1 MKMEE
6 LDSTGDVRCVASEA
20 TGEQC
25 CNGPEC
31 KSLMDF
37 ERGRKLLE
45 ATQSASNEGSFQSAP
60 SFQVKE
66 EPPEGLA
73 ENWEARW
80 QEFLRMVESP
90 HSRWE
95 ISQHQEKPSPWED
108 TKSFLSSFEQVAE
121 ACQWPREQWVARLL
135 PALSGGPKKAFIGL
149 NAVDREDFG
158 KVKTAILRG
167 DVISRE
173 KWRQHFRG
181 FHYQEAE
188 GPRGAYGRLQELC
201 HQWLKTERRSKEQ
214 ILELLILEQF
224 LTILP
229 PEIQSWVRENSP
241 DTCSQAVFLAEDFL
255 LKQRGTQRWGEQVA
269 FQEATTQ
276 YTEAGQTPSDVSQ
289 KHLGRETKW
298 EGNRN
303 ASQLATQGWLAI
315 SDGKKYVPRNS
326 ESVAPHR
333 ISTWKEENV
342 SLCCKQENAS
352 ASQERAEHQQETQ
365 PMEEMDEFLPCG
377 GDCRVPNDT
386 IVQTGANTGCRRES
400 ENESVPY
407 EVPSEQAK
415 CEELK
420 ENFWDQGGSVSEE
433 QNHVEKRTEKSNPCL
448 VGDFNEIPVQ
458 QTEQTELCLSAQW
471 RIHTDLTE
479 CEMLDTGEK
488 PYQCMEC
495 GKSFNRSATLRS
507 HQRLHTGDKPFEC
520 LECGKSL
527 CDKSSLIQH
536 QRIHTG
542 EKPYKC
548 LECGKSFIQSSKL
561 TRHRRMHTGE
571 KVHSCSY
578 CSKSFSDKSSL
589 IQHQRIHTGEKP
601 YKCLECGKSFNQR
614 ANFTRHQRMH
624 TGDKAYSCPD
634 CGKNLCDKSSLLQH
648 QRIHTGEKPFNC
660 SECGKSFNK
669 STNFVRHTRI
679 HTGEKPYSCSYCVKR
694 FYDKAS
700 LIQHQRVHTGEKPFK
715 CSECGKRFSHR
726 GSLRGHQ
733 RLHTGERPYTCS
745 DCSKSF
751 FALSSLLKH
760 KVTHRGGKPY
770 KCTECGKNLWSEHSP
785 QFG

>member
-1 MKMEE
+1 M
-6 LDSTGDVRCVASEA
+6 
-20 TGEQC
+20 
-25 CNGPEC
+25 
-31 KSLMDF
+31 
-37 ERGRKLLE
+37 
-45 ATQSASNEGSFQSAP
+45 QSASSGGSFRSAP
-60 SFQVKE
+60 SHQVKE
-66 EPPEGLA
+66 EPQEGLA
-73 ENWEARW
+73 EYWEARW
-80 QEFLRMVESP
+80 QEFLRTVESP
-90 HSRWE
+90 RSRWG
-95 ISQHQEKPSPWED
+95 ISQVQEKPSPWED
-108 TKSFLSSFEQVAE
+108 TKRFLASFEQVAE
-121 ACQWPREQWVARLL
+121 ACQWPREQWVTRLL
-135 PALSGGPKKAFIGL
+135 PALSGGPKQAFISL
-149 NAVDREDFG
+149 DATDREDYG
-158 KVKTAILRG
+158 KVKVAILRG

-173 KWRQHFRG
+173 KQRQHFRG

-188 GPRGAYGRLQELC
+188 GPRGAYSQLQELC
-201 HQWLKTERRSKEQ
+201 HQWLKVERHSKEQ

-229 PEIQSWVRENSP
+229 LEIQSWVRDRGP

-255 LKQRGTQRWGEQVA
+255 LKQQGIQRWGEQVA
-269 FQEATTQ
+269 FQEATAQTS
-276 YTEAGQTPSDVSQ
+276 EAGQAPSDIRQ
-289 KHLGRETKW
+289 KQLGRETKW
-298 EGNRN
+298 EDDRD
-303 ASQLATQGWLAI
+303 ASLL
-315 SDGKKYVPRNS
+315 
-326 ESVAPHR
+326 
-333 ISTWKEENV
+333 
-342 SLCCKQENAS
+342 
-352 ASQERAEHQQETQ
+352 
-365 PMEEMDEFLPCG
+365 
-377 GDCRVPNDT
+377 
-386 IVQTGANTGCRRES
+386 GCRGEG
-400 ENESVPY
+400 ENEEVPY
-407 EVPSEQAK
+407 EVPAEQAK

-420 ENFWDQGGSVSEE
+420 ENFWDQGGPTSEE
-433 QNHVEKRTEKSNPCL
+433 DNHMEKRTEKSTPCHI
-448 VGDFNEIPVQ
+448 GDFHEIPVQ
-458 QTEQTELCLSAQW
+458 QTEQTEHCLDAQW
-471 RIHTDLTE
+471 RIQMDLTE
-479 CEMLDTGEK
+479 CGMLNTGEK
-488 PYQCMEC
+488 PYQCTEC
-495 GKSFNRSATLRS
+495 GKSFNRSATLKS

-578 CSKSFSDKSSL
+578 CGKNFSDKSSL

-601 YKCLECGKSFNQR
+601 YKCLECGKNFNQR

-634 CGKNLCDKSSLLQH
+634 CGKTLCDKSSLLQH
-648 QRIHTGEKPFNC
+648 QRIHTGEKPFKC

-669 STNFVRHTRI
+669 STNFVRHRRI
-679 HTGEKPYSCSYCVKR
+679 HTGEKPYSCSYCVKS

-715 CSECGKRFSHR
+715 CLECGKRFSHR

-760 KVTHRGGKPY
+760 KVTHTGEKPY
-770 KCTECGKNLWSEHSP
+770 KCTECGKN
-785 QFG
+785 FGQSALLSSAQSFHAENDQYKCSGCSKTFCDQSNLVRMTIEETV

>member
-158 KVKTAILRG
+158 K
-167 DVISRE
+167 
-173 KWRQHFRG
+173 
-181 FHYQEAE
+181 
-188 GPRGAYGRLQELC
+188 
-201 HQWLKTERRSKEQ
+201 
-214 ILELLILEQF
+214 
-224 LTILP
+224 
-229 PEIQSWVRENSP
+229 
-241 DTCSQAVFLAEDFL
+241 
-255 LKQRGTQRWGEQVA
+255 QVA

-420 ENFWDQGGSVSEE
+420 ENFWDQGGSCKHFLMWEELTWEEVVSEIMGSG
-433 QNHVEKRTEKSNPCL
+433 T
-448 VGDFNEIPVQ
+448 
-458 QTEQTELCLSAQW
+458 LS
-471 RIHTDLTE
+471 
-479 CEMLDTGEK
+479 
-488 PYQCMEC
+488 
-495 GKSFNRSATLRS
+495 
-507 HQRLHTGDKPFEC
+507 
-520 LECGKSL
+520 
-527 CDKSSLIQH
+527 
-536 QRIHTG
+536 
-542 EKPYKC
+542 
-548 LECGKSFIQSSKL
+548 
-561 TRHRRMHTGE
+561 
-571 KVHSCSY
+571 
-578 CSKSFSDKSSL
+578 
-589 IQHQRIHTGEKP
+589 
-601 YKCLECGKSFNQR
+601 
-614 ANFTRHQRMH
+614 
-624 TGDKAYSCPD
+624 
-634 CGKNLCDKSSLLQH
+634 
-648 QRIHTGEKPFNC
+648 
-660 SECGKSFNK
+660 
-669 STNFVRHTRI
+669 
-679 HTGEKPYSCSYCVKR
+679 
-694 FYDKAS
+694 
-700 LIQHQRVHTGEKPFK
+700 
-715 CSECGKRFSHR
+715 
-726 GSLRGHQ
+726 
-733 RLHTGERPYTCS
+733 
-745 DCSKSF
+745 
-751 FALSSLLKH
+751 
-760 KVTHRGGKPY
+760 
-770 KCTECGKNLWSEHSP
+770 
-785 QFG
+785 